1 MPELSLSFAA
11 AQVLHAIRCGGRYG
25 FEIMETTGLPSGT
38 IYPALRRMEKAGMIR
53 SAWEPEPVARAGQ
66 RPARK
71 YYKLTRPGDAALAAA
86 AARYRLPDFAVLDAS
101 RDRSR

>member
-11 AQVLHAIRCGGRYG
+11 AQVLQAIRCGRRYG
-25 FEIMETTGLPSGT
+25 FEIMEATGLPSGT
-38 IYPALRRMEKAGMIR
+38 VYPALRRMEKAAMIR
-53 SAWEPEPVARAGQ
+53 SAWEPEAFARAEQ

-86 AARYRLPDFAVLDAS
+86 AARYRLPDLAAMDAS
-101 RDRSR
+101 R